1 MVLHARQDLQP
12 QFMLPAGFR
21 PATRVTHTVTDTQ
34 VHEDGTSVPNAPPA
48 TFDLTI
54 DPKGEVSYVDNP
66 KVNRLGHVGYR
77 LTRLTW
83 QSREAPE
90 ILSTSGTEES
100 PTAGT
105 DHDR

>member
-12 QFMLPAGFR
+12 QFVLPQDFR
-21 PATRVTHTVTDTQ
+21 PAIWMTHTVTGTQ
-34 VHEDGTSVPNAPPA
+34 VHEDGNPVPNAPPA

-54 DPKGEVSYVDNP
+54 DPNGEVRYADNP
-66 KVNRLGHVGYR
+66 KVDGLGHVGYR
-77 LTRLTW
+77 WTRLTW